1 MTKNEENFATRNAMG
16 TGPFMLKER
25 KAGEKT
31 VLVKNP
37 NWWDK
42 PVAQSRPR

>member
-25 KAGEKT
+25 RAGEKT
-31 VLVKNP
+31 VLVNNP
-37 NWWDK
+37 EL
-42 PVAQSRPR
+42 VGQARA

>member
-25 KAGEKT
+25 KRRRED
-31 VLVKNP
+31 VLVANP

-42 PVAQSRPR
+42 PDA